1 MTLNTKEQQALSIL
15 ADTLRTRFGASEV
28 ILYGSAARGELQ
40 EGSEAG

>member
-1 MTLNTKEQQALSIL
+1 MILTTKEQQALSIL
-15 ADTLRTRFGASEV
+15 ADTFKTKFGASEV